1 MPIGMIDRVGNF
13 VTTMTKPDNR
23 APIIASEALCISG
36 RTRMAYKRG
45 KGQEARERLI
55 EELSGTI
62 TWLYGV
68 SSLNFLGDKFLEKI
82 LKRKGVNFDTGS
94 DIMRRP
100 FDNFMMNKN
109 NYPKGFTPKK
119 IAWLKGAKVISAV
132 VLADLFIGC
141 VVPKS
146 NQALSR
152 LINKKHTE
160 KESKTPE
167 LSISNIK
174 TPDNNTKIGTPSF
187 TGLAALN
194 GFTHIIENTNIGKL
208 VATDIGIVG
217 GRASNARKKEE
228 ALDIGVRDIGSMYF
242 YYWARGD
249 VGSLM
254 NLIETGGKTHRRLDP
269 KSVNFVSSYIEEFL
283 KSKGGSMPA
292 AEFREAMFGNGF
304 AEVPTN
310 LNFEKEAP
318 SKMAVFMSKLGK
330 KLPVPT
336 EAIELDKFLDA
347 LSPEIREQY
356 EAAARKMSELQPKRC
371 GVRNNNKNQ
380 IEDLFKGGE
389 INSPKFLHAIFDNF
403 TDGIYKDEYKYVSH
417 KSLYKHKDNVS
428 QYIDDIIKAAKD
440 GNIDTKLLKSV
451 KNKNLMYNGL
461 NFAAGFIVAVAFLS
475 TLIPKIQYYI
485 TRRVTG
491 KEGFPGSDEFGKQQN
506 NFKAAA

>member
-13 VTTMTKPDNR
+13 VTTMTKPDNK

-45 KGQEARERLI
+45 KGQEARERII

-68 SSLNFLGDKFLEKI
+68 SSLNFIGDKILEKI

-94 DIMRRP
+94 DIMRKP

-109 NYPKGFTPKK
+109 NYPKGFTPNK

-141 VVPKS
+141 VVPKC

-152 LINKKHTE
+152 LINKRTSE
-160 KESKTPE
+160 KENNQTE
-167 LSISNIK
+167 LNI
-174 TPDNNTKIGTPSF
+174 NNTTPSDKINKTSPSF
-187 TGLAALN
+187 TGLGALN
-194 GFTHIIENTNIGKL
+194 TFTHIIENTNIGQL
-208 VATDIGIVG
+208 VATDVGIVG
-217 GRASNARKKEE
+217 GRVSNARKKEE

-249 VGSLM
+249 VSKLM
-254 NLIETGGKTHRRLDP
+254 NLAETGGKTSRRLDP
-269 KSVNFVSSYIEEFL
+269 KSVNFVSSYIENFL
-283 KSKGGSMPA
+283 NSRGGSLPVN
-292 AEFREAMFGNGF
+292 EFQELMFGKGF
-304 AEVPTN
+304 VDIPAE
-310 LNFEKEAP
+310 LNFEKETP
-318 SKMAVFMSKLGK
+318 SKIAVFLSKFGK
-330 KLPVPT
+330 KLPPQT
-336 EAIELDKFLDA
+336 EAIELDKFLNA
-347 LSPEIREQY
+347 LSPELREQY
-356 EAAARKMSELQPKRC
+356 ESIARDMANLQPKRC
-371 GVRNNNKNQ
+371 GVSIISKNQ

-389 INSPKFLHAIFDNF
+389 VNSPKFLHSIFDNF
-403 TDGIYKDEYKYVSH
+403 TDGAYKNEYKYVSH
-417 KSLYKHKDNVS
+417 KSLYKHKDNVA

-440 GNIDTKLLKSV
+440 GKVDSNLLKSV

-475 TLIPKIQYYI
+475 TLIPKIQYYV
-485 TRRVTG
+485 TRKITG
-491 KEGFPGSDEFGKQQN
+491 KEGFPGSDKFGNNQN
-506 NFKAAA
+506 NLKTAA